1 MNKKILLIGGGGHCK
16 SVLDTILK
24 LNKYKKIGIVD
35 KKENIGKNIMGT
47 PIVGCDDDLPSLI
60 REGYKYAFITIG
72 SIGNPFLRIKLFDL
86 LIKIGYE
93 IPIIIDPSATVSQF
107 SEIEEGVFIG
117 KNSIVNAETFIE
129 KAAIINSG
137 SIIEHECKIGKFSH
151 IAPGAVL
158 GGSVTINQNAHIG
171 SNSVIKQGLIIGE
184 NSIIG
189 MGSVVLKNINSN
201 SMAYGNPCREVKKL

>member
-16 SVLDTILK
+16 SVLDSTLK
-24 LNKYKKIGIVD
+24 LNKYEKIGIID
-35 KKENIGKNIMGT
+35 KMENIGKNIMGT
-47 PIVGCDDDLPSLI
+47 PIVGCDEDLPRLI

-72 SIGNPFLRIKLFDL
+72 SIGNPFIRIKLFDL

-93 IPIIIDPSATVSQF
+93 IPTIIDPSASVSEF
-107 SEIEEGVFIG
+107 SEIEKGVFIG
-117 KNSIVNAETFIE
+117 KNSIVNAETVIE

-137 SIIEHECKIGKFSH
+137 SIIEHECKIEKFSH

-158 GGSVTINQNAHIG
+158 GGSVTIKENSHIG
-171 SNSVIKQGLIIGE
+171 SNSVIKQGIIIGE